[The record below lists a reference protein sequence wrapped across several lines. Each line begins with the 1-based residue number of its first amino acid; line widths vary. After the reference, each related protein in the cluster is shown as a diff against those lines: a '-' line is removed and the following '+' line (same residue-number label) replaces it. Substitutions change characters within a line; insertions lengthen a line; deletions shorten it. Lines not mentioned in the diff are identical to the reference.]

1 MDPTKNEIEYAR
13 KQIEEARRRL
23 ENVHERVSLSGVK
36 LVSTSEDSVGEISL
50 QSTNFEDIDESD
62 ILSILKEDDEEYE
75 EVAVN
80 EVDKDLVASHIQN
93 VIIDSQ
99 LSIELATKSMFK
111 LTGKDYPFS
120 HSISFGSGETKGFYH
135 ELPKEFDRKD
145 DVVRVIFLTQFWGE
159 FYELAKY
166 GSPQLNVRPE
176 MIFDIN
182 DAERAVNDAEF
193 CIEVSQELL
202 EFVLEYTPQ

>member
-1 MDPTKNEIEYAR
+1 MDPTKDEIEYAR
-13 KQIEEARRRL
+13 KQIEEANRRL
-23 ENVHERVSLSGVK
+23 ENIHERVSLSGVK
-36 LVSTSEDSVGEISL
+36 LVSTSDDSVGEITL
-50 QSTNFEDIDESD
+50 QSTHFEDINESD
-62 ILSILKEDDEEYE
+62 IVSSLKEDGEEYE
-75 EVAVN
+75 ERSVN

-120 HSISFGSGETKGFYH
+120 HSISFDSGETKGFYH
-135 ELPKEFDRKD
+135 ELPDEFDGKD
-145 DVVRVIFLTQFWGE
+145 KVVRVIFLTQFWGE

-176 MIFDIN
+176 MIFSIN
-182 DAERAVNDAEF
+182 DGERAVNDAKF
-193 CIEVSQELL
+193 CIGVAQELL
-202 EFVLEYTPQ
+202 EFVLEDTSQ